1 MLRPGRFDRLIYV
14 TAPDEK
20 TRVEIFKVHTK
31 SMPLKGVSLDKL
43 AKETDGY
50 SGADIEALAREAAM
64 FALREDQKAKEI
76 TMKHFEKALKKIR
89 PSITE
94 DLTSKYQKAVEDL
107 RKNKIDEARYIG

>member
-1 MLRPGRFDRLIYV
+1 LIYV
-14 TAPDEK
+14 PAPDEK
-20 TRVEIFKVHTK
+20 TRLEILKVHTRE
-31 SMPLKGVSLDKL
+31 MPLKGVSLEKL

-76 TMKHFEKALKKIR
+76 TMKQFEKALKKIK

-94 DLTSKYQKAVEDL
+94 DLTTKYQKAVDDV
-107 RKNKIDEARYIG
+107 RKNKIEDTRYIG